1 MLDEM
6 RTFVVL
12 AESGSLQQAAERL
25 FLKPSAGTPRGLG
38 MGESFS
44 TGATI

>member
-12 AESGSLQQAAERL
+12 AESGSLQQAAERYSGHHSRRL
-25 FLKPSAGTPRGLG
+25 
-38 MGESFS
+38 
-44 TGATI
+44 ATRCVM

>member
-12 AESGSLQQAAERL
+12 AESGSVG
-25 FLKPSAGTPRGLG
+25 FGKMHRGWRTRT
-38 MGESFS
+38 S
-44 TGATI
+44 